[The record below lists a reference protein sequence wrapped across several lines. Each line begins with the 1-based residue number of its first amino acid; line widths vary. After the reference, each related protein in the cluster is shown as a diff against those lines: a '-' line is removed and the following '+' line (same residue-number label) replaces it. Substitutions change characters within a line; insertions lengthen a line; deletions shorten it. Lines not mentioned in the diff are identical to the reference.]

1 MSFRWFPWAIAGL
14 LVCCAAATAQGPAAF
29 RLLSI
34 DGNLV
39 RWGERG
45 TSPTVTYAVIGRPES
60 FPHARNC
67 GELAPLDHLLARSG
81 LTRARFMEEVR
92 EAFDMWERAAN
103 IRFVETADP
112 SAAAILIGAQVDP
125 EGRAFTDVAYRPG
138 SQNPRRIERSLI
150 CLNPEKRWKMGS
162 DGNVGIY
169 DIRYTIAHEVGHA
182 IGLDHPETHGQLM
195 SLRYQEQFRT
205 LQEGDITGAVE
216 LYGLPNA
223 R

>member
-1 MSFRWFPWAIAGL
+1 MFREFLWPIVG

-39 RWGERG
+39 RWEEPG
-45 TSPTVTYAVIGRPES
+45 TSPTVTYAMIGRHQS

-81 LTRARFMEEVR
+81 LAGVRFMEEVR

-112 SAAAILIGAQVDP
+112 SAAGILIGAQVAP
-125 EGRAFTDVAYRPG
+125 EGRAFTDVAYWPG
-138 SQNPRRIERSLI
+138 NQNPRRIERSLI
-150 CLNPEKRWKMGS
+150 CLNPEKRWKIGF

-169 DIRYTIAHEVGHA
+169 DVRYTIAHEIGHA
-182 IGLDHPETHGQLM
+182 IGLDHPEAHGQLM
-195 SLRYQEQFRT
+195 SLRYREQFRT
-205 LQEGDITGAVE
+205 LQGGDISGAVE
-216 LYGLPNA
+216 LYGLPIP

>member
-1 MSFRWFPWAIAGL
+1 MSVHWVPWAIVGL
-14 LVCCAAATAQGPAAF
+14 LCCSAATAQGRAAF

-39 RWGERG
+39 RWGERD
-45 TSPTVTYAVIGRPES
+45 TSATVTYAVIGRRES
-60 FPHARNC
+60 FPHALNC
-67 GELAPLDHLLARSG
+67 GDLAPLDHLLARSG

-92 EAFDMWERAAN
+92 EAFDMWERSAN
-103 IRFVETADP
+103 IRFVATADT
-112 SAAAILIGAQVDP
+112 SAAGILIGAQVDP

-138 SQNPRRIERSLI
+138 TQNPRQIERSLI
-150 CLNPEKRWKMGS
+150 CLNPEKRWKIGF
-162 DGNVGIY
+162 DDNVGIY

-182 IGLDHPETHGQLM
+182 IGLDHPKAHDQLM

-205 LQEGDITGAVE
+205 LQEGDTSGAVE
-216 LYGLPNA
+216 LYGLPIA